1 MPELVFKM
9 PKLVFKMAK
18 MAFNFYEMDPSA
30 STISLFLQATQ
41 QKLPDIVW
49 PLNPPASP
57 VEFFAGTGIV
67 YLEQLLCAPGTR
79 KLVEKLFLLF
89 LIFLLILHIF
99 K

>member
-57 VEFFAGTGIV
+57 VEFFCRDRYCVFGTTFMCSVNQKAGGKTFF
-67 YLEQLLCAPGTR
+67 T
-79 KLVEKLFLLF
+79 FLTF
-89 LIFLLILHIF
+89 FG
-99 K
+99 